1 MAHDISIF
9 LRVLPQSLGETPP
22 ADAERLLVHL
32 TWPAQPV
39 KTCSWLP
46 KMRVQ
51 PKNAKMPCNHPDL
64 SWKIGEKPC
73 CWFKIPSFLEP
84 ARSKQTKTTE
94 SIVQNKPDLLLGLT
108 HILSLCRHFDSLF
121 GSYQRSG
128 KCRYIHST
136 PRQLIMHTSKAL
148 FACFNVTCSCQG

>member
-1 MAHDISIF
+1 MANDISIF
-9 LRVLPQSLGETPP
+9 LRVLPQSLGETQP
-22 ADAERLLVHL
+22 ADAERRLVHL
-32 TWPAQPV
+32 TWPAELV

-51 PKNAKMPCNHPDL
+51 PKNAKMSFSPL
-64 SWKIGEKPC
+64 SFLKNWRETC

-94 SIVQNKPDLLLGLT
+94 SIVRNKPDLLLGST